1 MLENGVYGPRALVT
15 GPWNNVLEQALKAE
29 HIAELELN
37 YAKGWHGNRLT
48 FLSEFP
54 DLSAFE
60 IVDRTIQDVSPV
72 HFLKKLRAMR
82 ILTHCITELR
92 FSEFPFL
99 IDCGLEWR
107 PKAMSLFESTELRH
121 LFINR
126 YTGTNTDSFAKLLNL
141 ESLVLLG
148 GPISSLEGL
157 GALAKLR
164 SLRLGDLRKLKSLEG
179 IQNLTELKSLEI
191 NTCRAIESI
200 DQLSQLT
207 NLEELYLNNL
217 GKIRSLKPLIP
228 LKRLMRFT
236 FSESTE
242 ILDGDLSPLLSL
254 PNLGLVSFQNRKH
267 YSHKREDFLLV
278 G

>member
-1 MLENGVYGPRALVT
+1 
-15 GPWNNVLEQALKAE
+15 
-29 HIAELELN
+29 
-37 YAKGWHGNRLT
+37 
-48 FLSEFP
+48 
-54 DLSAFE
+54 
-60 IVDRTIQDVSPV
+60 
-72 HFLKKLRAMR
+72 
-82 ILTHCITELR
+82 
-92 FSEFPFL
+92 
-99 IDCGLEWR
+99 
-107 PKAMSLFESTELRH
+107 
-121 LFINR
+121 
-126 YTGTNTDSFAKLLNL
+126 
-141 ESLVLLG
+141 LLG